1 MATRPQR
8 LDDIRAEI
16 RQTLKTD
23 DARHALDEIG
33 SAYLRLADNHE
44 IEPSD
49 RRKIIAAVERL
60 AAALREEWRES

>member
-23 DARHALDEIG
+23 EARHALDEIG
-33 SAYLRLADNHE
+33 GAYLRLADNHE